1 MFQSNR
7 AAHATGSAAAATLSL
22 HSDPDVER
30 LVRRSY
36 WPDYAVLDALGVAA
50 PQTSQP
56 GASGARSDR
65 LRNDAL
71 RDALAAPQSLGSQR
85 QPPAVADGEAPP
97 SAAEPLAGATGRG
110 AVIRPGPFG
119 GASGD
124 GVNRDRGSFRV
135 KPPPP
140 VVPAY
145 AFSEAP
151 VLGERWDLQALI
163 EGFGPAHGP

>member
-7 AAHATGSAAAATLSL
+7 AAHATGSAAAATQSL

-36 WPDYAVLDALGVAA
+36 WPDYAVLEALGVAA
-50 PQTSQP
+50 PQTSQA
-56 GASGARSDR
+56 GTSGALADRS
-65 LRNDAL
+65 LNDAL
-71 RDALAAPQSLGSQR
+71 RDALATPQRLGAQR
-85 QPPAVADGEAPP
+85 QPSAAADGDATP
-97 SAAEPLAGATGRG
+97 SAAGPF
-110 AVIRPGPFG
+110 RPGPFG

-124 GVNRDRGSFRV
+124 GMNRDRGSYRV